1 MFFIFF
7 KSLVLPNFFLYLQG
21 TCANTKKCISMS
33 KRIVTFG
40 EILLRLSPPSHL
52 RLTQASSFDLYYGCA
67 EANVAASLSK
77 FGFPVK
83 FITAVPSNELGESA
97 LSMLRS
103 FGVDPVATIQGKRLG
118 IYYFEQ
124 GASER
129 PGKVVYDREDSSF
142 STLKTGMIDW
152 RTIFKKANWF
162 HWSGITPSLSP
173 DLANLCKE
181 ALEVAEE
188 MGLTISADLNYRPK
202 LWQYGK
208 KANEIMPDLVKH
220 CDLLLGGVDESE
232 KVLGVPKNEGD
243 TEEVVFANW
252 MKAFPKL
259 KNIVSTHR
267 MDANASSNGISA
279 SLWNGKNLL
288 HSRRYNI
295 SHIID
300 RIGAGD
306 AFMAGMIYGLITWPE
321 DHQTALEFAVAATC
335 LKHSISGDINLATV
349 DEIKALMGG
358 SGGGRVSR

>member
-1 MFFIFF
+1 
-7 KSLVLPNFFLYLQG
+7 L
-21 TCANTKKCISMS
+21 

-40 EILLRLSPPSHL
+40 ELLLRLSPPSHL
-52 RLTQASSFDLYYGCA
+52 RLTQATSFDLYFGCA

-77 FGFPVK
+77 FGLPVK
-83 FITAVPSNELGESA
+83 FITAVPPNELGESS
-97 LSMLRS
+97 LNMLRS
-103 FGVDPVATIQGKRLG
+103 FAVDPIAKIQGKRLG

-142 STLKTGMIDW
+142 STLRRGMIDW
-152 RTIFKKANWF
+152 KTIFKDADWF
-162 HWSGITPSLSP
+162 HWSGITPSLSLE
-173 DLANLCKE
+173 LAEICEE
-181 ALEVAEE
+181 ALMAASS

-202 LWQYGK
+202 LWQYDK
-208 KANEIMPDLVKH
+208 KANEIMPKLVQY
-220 CDLLLGGVDESE
+220 CDLLLGGVYESE
-232 KVLGVPKNEGD
+232 KVLGVPRNESDGED
-243 TEEVVFANW
+243 IVFANW
-252 MKAFPKL
+252 MKVFPKL

-279 SLWNGKNLL
+279 SLWNGEKLL

-306 AFMAGMIYGLITWPE
+306 AFMAGMIYGLITWPD